1 MDSGRD
7 PVIERQGGVVPAAV
21 LAGGVVLAA
30 LVFGVFFA
38 RARAPRDT
46 IQVTGA
52 ATRSFESD
60 ILKWRLVL
68 ARPVATGE
76 LASGYAGLAGD
87 LASVR
92 SRLEGSGIAF
102 EDIGV
107 QPVNAYPNFDQ
118 FGNRVGYNLNQS
130 FYVISKDVE
139 RLEGLALNP
148 GELIEGGVV
157 LESSQLE
164 YFYSLLDSLK
174 HDLLANAT
182 ADAQKRAE
190 EIAGGTG
197 HGIEGIVSARA
208 GVFQITEP
216 FSTEVSDF
224 GVHNTATKRKEITV
238 TVHATFEM
246 E

>member
-1 MDSGRD
+1 MDSERD
-7 PVIERQGGVVPAAV
+7 TVIERRGGVAAAV
-21 LAGGVVLAA
+21 VLAVGVILAA

-46 IQVTGA
+46 VQVTGA
-52 ATRSFESD
+52 ATRPFQAD

-68 ARPVATGE
+68 ARPVGAGE
-76 LASGYAGLAGD
+76 LASGYAALARD

-107 QPVNAYPNFDQ
+107 QPVNAYPSFDQ

-130 FYVISKDVE
+130 FYVISRDVE

-148 GELIEGGVV
+148 GEMIEGGVV

-164 YFYSLLDSLK
+164 YFYSKLDSLK
-174 HDLLANAT
+174 HDLLASAT
-182 ADAQKRAE
+182 ADARKRAE

-197 HGIEGIVSARA
+197 LGIKSIVSARA

-224 GVHNTATKRKEITV
+224 GVHNTATKKKEITV

>member
-1 MDSGRD
+1 MDSRHD
-7 PVIERQGGVVPAAV
+7 TVIDRQAGWVAAAV
-21 LAGGVVLAA
+21 LALGVVLAA

-38 RARAPRDT
+38 RSRAPRDT

-52 ATRSFESD
+52 ATRPFEAD

-68 ARPVATGE
+68 ARPTPSGQ
-76 LASGYAGLAGD
+76 LASGYAALAGD
-87 LASVR
+87 LAQVR
-92 SRLEGSGIAF
+92 SRLEGSGIVF
-102 EDIGV
+102 EDIGI

-118 FGNRVGYNLNQS
+118 YGNRVGYNLNQS
-130 FYVISKDVE
+130 LYVISRDVE

-148 GELIEGGVV
+148 GALIEGGVI

-164 YFYSLLDSLK
+164 YFYSALDSLK
-174 HDLLANAT
+174 HDLLASAT
-182 ADAQKRAE
+182 ADARLRAE

-197 HGIEGIVSARA
+197 LGIDRIVSARA

-224 GVHNTATKRKEITV
+224 GVHNTSTKRKEITV
-238 TVHATFEM
+238 TVHATFQM

>member
-118 FGNRVGYNLNQS
+118 VGNRVGYNLNQS

-148 GELIEGGVV
+148 GGLIEGGVV

-197 HGIEGIVSARA
+197 HGIEGIMSARA

>member
-1 MDSGRD
+1 MDSARDKVNGRQEGI
-7 PVIERQGGVVPAAV
+7 VAAAV
-21 LAGGVVLAA
+21 LAVGIVLAA

-38 RARAPRDT
+38 RSRAPRDT

-52 ATRSFESD
+52 ATRPFEAD

-68 ARPVATGE
+68 ARPVP
-76 LASGYAGLAGD
+76 SGD
-87 LASVR
+87 LAAGYAALARDLANVR
-92 SRLEGSGIAF
+92 SRLEQSGIAF

-130 FYVISKDVE
+130 LYVISKDVG
-139 RLEGLALNP
+139 RLEGLALKP
-148 GELIEGGVV
+148 GELIQGGMV

-164 YFYSLLDSLK
+164 YFYSKLDSLK

-182 ADAQKRAE
+182 GDARRRAE

-197 HGIEGIVSARA
+197 LGIERIVAARA